1 MEKVKV
7 PSEYVVGRLGKKGSE
22 GANHSVH
29 VVAALTFPFF
39 PSPTDLHAQLL
50 KHTKYDIVCEK
61 YVDIFFQMVS
71 TCSSLGG

>member
-50 KHTKYDIVCEK
+50 KHTKYDIVCALCALPQTQH
-61 YVDIFFQMVS
+61 DF
-71 TCSSLGG
+71 SS